1 MTLAVLT
8 KRIQVAVQALGLTAA
23 VSREGDCLV
32 VDLTGPI
39 CPDPLLAMVVVEA
52 ELDDGSA
59 TAGLEAVKL
68 YGYAPPGGEGG
79 DSRTPDWISV
89 IDLDRY
95 LAGRAAL
102 PPQAFGLEVAEA
114 SRLACAAERD
124 RNLSR
129 YYPSS
134 SLLETKAEELEEAEL
149 ASEPLSLEPN
159 PSLSPIS
166 AGNTNAETEPAV
178 PFQFDLDLNLDL
190 EEDPWET
197 ELPEEKDTY
206 VPFSMEHFPLVAGAR
221 SEALASDSGQRLEQ
235 SLGQDNAYG
244 LAARAAMAT
253 AVASPTVSSDA
264 TPMASS
270 PHTYETYLR
279 FITDQSS
286 WFAQTVKDN
295 PRLHKLAK
303 QRQHHTL
310 GTLAHYLVDT
320 LAGDE
325 TLVNLVPV
333 RQRDR
338 SCGLILTDQRA
349 IALSQQGR
357 RARQDQESL
366 QVWMVPWG
374 WVHKVEIS
382 NNALCF
388 HYGRARE
395 RFSVDLEAPYHLRS
409 SIPRDIPVR
418 MVREIA
424 QVRTK
429 TLETKTGLAMVAGVM
444 FALGSGFSV
453 VNNLLQNQRLEQ
465 RPNAIALSRRAIE
478 SEASTA
484 ANASQQPTDV
494 AISALPPVAGA
505 SDSQLAVST
514 PLELTT
520 SHEQC
525 VKSFNTAAEPHAYAT
540 LNQITQTLQVNLQN
554 QSLGQIP
561 PQQFN
566 QMAASVANEI
576 LASCQA
582 KEISHVVVTNGTH
595 RYQQQRPDEDVSS
608 MTSAGELKLF

>member
-8 KRIQVAVQALGLTAA
+8 KRIQAAVQALGLTAA

-52 ELDDGSA
+52 ELEDGSAA

-68 YGYAPPGGEGG
+68 YGYAPVDEEGL
-79 DSRTPDWISV
+79 DSQVPSWVSV
-89 IDLDRY
+89 IDLDQY
-95 LAGRAAL
+95 LLGRAAL

-114 SRLACAAERD
+114 SRLACAMERD
-124 RNLSR
+124 RTLSR
-129 YYPSS
+129 YPSS
-134 SLLETKAEELEEAEL
+134 DVYEEEAEVL
-149 ASEPLSLEPN
+149 DDAEPAFPSLESGEFSLVPN
-159 PSLSPIS
+159 SLSVS
-166 AGNTNAETEPAV
+166 EDTTAEPAV
-178 PFQFDLDLNLDL
+178 PLELDFDLNL
-190 EEDPWET
+190 EDPWEL
-197 ELPEEKDTY
+197 ELPREKDTY
-206 VPFSMEHFPLVAGAR
+206 VPFSIDHFPR
-221 SEALASDSGQRLEQ
+221 ISEAGGDDSGYGFEPGLPQNQ
-235 SLGQDNAYG
+235 AYQDGGAE
-244 LAARAAMAT
+244 RVAMAT

-264 TPMASS
+264 TPMAS
-270 PHTYETYLR
+270 PHSYETCLA
-279 FITDQSS
+279 FISDQSS

-295 PRLHKLAK
+295 PRLHQLAK

-310 GTLAHYLVDT
+310 VTLANYLVET

-325 TLVNLVPV
+325 QLVNLVPV
-333 RQRDR
+333 RQRER
-338 SCGLILTDQRA
+338 NCGLILTDQRA
-349 IALSQQGR
+349 IALSQHRRREQGEHHD
-357 RARQDQESL
+357 AL

-395 RFSVDLEAPYHLRS
+395 RFSVDLEAPYNLRN

-424 QVRTK
+424 RVRTK

-444 FALGSGFSV
+444 FALGSGFSL
-453 VNNLLQNQRLEQ
+453 VNNVLQNQRLEQ
-465 RPNAIALSRRAIE
+465 RPNSIALSRRAIE
-478 SEASTA
+478 PEASA
-484 ANASQQPTDV
+484 KSQASQGAGDTAMSNPELSTLPGDPGAQLSV
-494 AISALPPVAGA
+494 AA
-505 SDSQLAVST
+505 T
-514 PLELTT
+514 LEMTT

-525 VKSFNTAAEPHAYAT
+525 VESFNTAAEPHAYAT

-582 KEISHVVVTNGTH
+582 KEISHVVVTNGIH
-595 RYQQQRPDEDVSS
+595 RYQQHRTDESLSS
-608 MTSAGELKLF
+608 VTSVGELKLF